1 MPASYS
7 IGAHFKAFVQRQVGT
22 GRFASASEVVREGLR
37 LMEEREAER
46 EARLEA
52 LRAEIARGRDSGP
65 GIPADEVFARVQA
78 RIDEVAREPAGRSS
92 LRKRASPSRTKRS
105 RREDVLKR
113 LRAHEPELREMGI
126 KRLSLFGSV
135 ARAEAGAESDIDLA
149 AELDHARGID
159 LLDFAQINLRLSEL
173 LGAEVDL
180 VSEPARKP
188 GFQAEIDRDRV
199 DAF

>member
-7 IGAHFKAFVQRQVGT
+7 LGKHFESFVQGQVRS

-65 GIPADEVFARVQA
+65 GIPADDVFARAQE
-78 RIDEVAREPAGRSS
+78 RIKPPSPKRV
-92 LRKRASPSRTKRS
+92 RKRGKAPLG
-105 RREDVLKR
+105 REAVLRR
-113 LRAHEPELREMGI
+113 LRAHEPELKAMGI

-135 ARAEAGAESDIDLA
+135 ARDEAGTGSDVDLA
-149 AELDHARGID
+149 AELDHEGGID
-159 LLDFAQINLRLSEL
+159 LLDFAQINLRLGDL
-173 LGAEVDL
+173 LGARVDL

-188 GFQAEIDRDRV
+188 SFQAEIDRDRV
-199 DAF
+199 RAF

>member
-7 IGAHFKAFVQRQVGT
+7 LGKHFETFVQRQVRS

-46 EARLEA
+46 EARLQA

-78 RIDEVAREPAGRSS
+78 RVQPRPKR
-92 LRKRASPSRTKRS
+92 RRASPPDRDHILR
-105 RREDVLKR
+105 R
-113 LRAHEPELREMGI
+113 LRDHEPELKAMGI
-126 KRLSLFGSV
+126 KRLSLFGSL
-135 ARAEAGAESDIDLA
+135 ARGEAGPDSDVDLA

-159 LLDFAQINLRLSEL
+159 LLDFAEINLRLNDL
-173 LGAEVDL
+173 LGAKVDL

-188 GFQAEIDRDRV
+188 GFQAEIDRDRIS
-199 DAF
+199 AF